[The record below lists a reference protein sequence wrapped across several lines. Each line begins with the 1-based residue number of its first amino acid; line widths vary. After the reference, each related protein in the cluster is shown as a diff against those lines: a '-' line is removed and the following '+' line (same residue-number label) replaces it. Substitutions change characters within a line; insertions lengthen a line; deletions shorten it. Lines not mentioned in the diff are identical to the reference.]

1 VAQRDSRE
9 DRFWRKADLGQ
20 NTASQ
25 VPNPLHGWAAK
36 RGDSKRSDYDWKR
49 TGDREVA
56 GFLFEV
62 SPAGGLRK
70 SIE

>member
-1 VAQRDSRE
+1 MD
-9 DRFWRKADLGQ
+9 GQ
-20 NTASQ
+20 QSEVTLS
-25 VPNPLHGWAAK
+25 VVIT
-36 RGDSKRSDYDWKR
+36 SWKR